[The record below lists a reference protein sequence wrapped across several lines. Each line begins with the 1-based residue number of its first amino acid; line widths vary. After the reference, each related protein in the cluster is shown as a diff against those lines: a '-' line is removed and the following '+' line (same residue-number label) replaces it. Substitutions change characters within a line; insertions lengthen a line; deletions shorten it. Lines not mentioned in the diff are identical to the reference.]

1 MNNLVQFV
9 FESHPVRVLA
19 DANGKPLF
27 VAKDVAEALGY
38 KDPATAIKSHC
49 KGVQELHPLQTAGG
63 TQEVRVIRE
72 PDMYRLVFGSTL
84 PSAEAFECLVVEEVL
99 PAIRETGQY
108 LATPHTY
115 IDALKALVIAEEAK
129 EAALAQAR
137 ALNHQVLQ
145 DQPFTELGRAISSTE
160 VMTRR
165 DWLGLMKDES
175 GLNVTER
182 ALTNFLKQRGYC
194 YRDQLSGDLR
204 AYAQYGHLFK
214 LVPKE
219 INGFPRVL
227 LMVTGEGIMTLTP
240 LVLANFADDC
250 SERDY

>member
-1 MNNLVQFV
+1 MNCPTQTLASPLAMTSIEIAELTSKQHAHVLRDIRELVNQLRDDPNMDHTEIPGISI
-9 FESHPVRVLA
+9 ESDARGYMALA
-19 DANGKPLF
+19 QLDKEMTLTLLTGYDAKARL
-27 VAKDVAEALGY
+27 
-38 KDPATAIKSHC
+38 
-49 KGVQELHPLQTAGG
+49 
-63 TQEVRVIRE
+63 RVIRRWQE
-72 PDMYRLVFGSTL
+72 L
-84 PSAEAFECLVVEEVL
+84 EA
-99 PAIRETGQY
+99 GH
-108 LATPHTY
+108 TPTTY
-115 IDALKALVIAEEAK
+115 IAALKALVIAEEAK
-129 EAALAQAR
+129 EAALAQAL
-137 ALNHQVLQ
+137 ALTHQVQQ

-240 LVLANFADDC
+240 LVLAHFADDC